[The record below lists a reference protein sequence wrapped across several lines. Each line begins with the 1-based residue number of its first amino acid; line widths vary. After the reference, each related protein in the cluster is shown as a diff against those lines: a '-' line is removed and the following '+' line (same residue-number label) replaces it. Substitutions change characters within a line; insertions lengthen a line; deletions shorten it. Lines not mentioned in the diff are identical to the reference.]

1 MNIKATFQGNNAE
14 ATAQFGEV
22 QYGLA
27 ATVEVGDVTEGD
39 TAQVY
44 NVGTDQNARLNFVL
58 PRGKQGEPGPDG
70 APGKDGVP
78 GKDGSDGAPGK
89 AATIRVGN
97 VFVGESPSVE
107 NSGTEN
113 AAVLDFTLPQG
124 APGPSGKDG
133 QQLWAAYVDAD
144 GHLIV
149 QYEGADA
156 PPLRLDTNGHLLYD
170 ANGQTVDLGLVRG
183 ADGAPGKDGAPG
195 APGSPG
201 SPGEPGTPGKDGT
214 DGAPGKAA
222 TIQVGTVTDGDT
234 ASVTNRGTENAAI
247 FDFVLPRGQQGIP
260 GKDGADGAPGE
271 PGKDG
276 IGVPEPSLADAGKVP
291 AVTADGT
298 GYELVPMSGGP
309 GKEWKLLGETDC
321 SQVGGNIIY
330 DGLDNYT
337 EFLVLAET
345 VRNDSA
351 TASGYAV
358 VINDTQLA
366 ANPAIKINNQSLS
379 TGFFQW
385 LVCKFDGLVWTVR
398 ATAGSVAQNNLVL
411 NVKNALYQYNYVLGV
426 GAATAFE
433 LQAPVAQYQAVS
445 GQITVW
451 GK

>member
-1 MNIKATFQGNNAE
+1 MNIKATFQGNDAE

-27 ATVEVGDVTEGD
+27 ATVEVGDVAEGD

-44 NVGTDQNARLNFVL
+44 NVGTAQNARLNFVL

-70 APGKDGVP
+70 VPGKDGAP
-78 GKDGSDGAPGK
+78 GKDGSDGSPGK

-97 VFVGESPSVE
+97 VSVGETPSVE

-124 APGPSGKDG
+124 VPGPSGKDG

-149 QYEGADA
+149 QYEGTDA
-156 PPLRLDTNGHLLYD
+156 PPLRLDANGHLLYD

-183 ADGAPGKDGAPG
+183 ADGAPGKDGEPG
-195 APGSPG
+195 APGEPG

-214 DGAPGKAA
+214 DGTPGKAA

-260 GKDGADGAPGE
+260 GKDGADGEPGA

-276 IGVPEPSLADAGKVP
+276 LGVPEPSLADAGKVP

-298 GYELVPMSGGP
+298 GYELVPMSGG
-309 GKEWKLLGETDC
+309 
-321 SQVGGNIIY
+321 GGNARYQLLANITLEQDADVIKA
-330 DGLDNYT
+330 DGFDVHELLVFFELKTTADLT
-337 EFLVLAET
+337 PVFLLNGNWTSGGVYINLESKIAAADYYQKYLVQAFADSGNVYAMRIGLTSGANVSSQRTGAAEYGSIT
-345 VRNDSA
+345 SA
-351 TASGYAV
+351 
-358 VINDTQLA
+358 
-366 ANPAIKINNQSLS
+366 
-379 TGFFQW
+379 
-385 LVCKFDGLVWTVR
+385 
-398 ATAGSVAQNNLVL
+398 VL
-411 NVKNALYQYNYVLGV
+411 NKIGDGQYSV
-426 GAATAFE
+426 GCKM
-433 LQAPVAQYQAVS
+433 VVY
-445 GQITVW
+445 GR
-451 GK
+451 